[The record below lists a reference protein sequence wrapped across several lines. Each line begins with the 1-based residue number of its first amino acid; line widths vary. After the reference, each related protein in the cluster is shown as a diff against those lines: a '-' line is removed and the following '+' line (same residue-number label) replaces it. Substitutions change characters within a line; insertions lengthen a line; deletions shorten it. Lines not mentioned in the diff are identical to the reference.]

1 VRTSEQIDQLAT
13 ALAAAQAEMRNA
25 KLNKQNPH
33 FKSRYADLAEVR
45 DTVTPALAK
54 NGIAVMHGMDPTERG
69 IDVVT
74 RLAHKSGQW
83 IESRFPIAYDKP
95 QTMGSAI
102 TYGRRYNL
110 SAITNIAADDDDDAN
125 VAQESKPAAKP
136 FAKPGSVHPERTMS
150 EPDTAAIT
158 GTAGVPKNGKAKELY
173 ETLIREME
181 MAKTAESLKEWLK
194 LRRADVEALPQE
206 WLEHFDEA
214 YSFRKESL
222 GTVRAA

>member
-1 VRTSEQIDQLAT
+1 MRTSEQIDQLAT

-74 RLAHKSGQW
+74 RLVHKSGQW
-83 IESRFPIAYDKP
+83 IESRFPTNFDKP
-95 QTMGSAI
+95 QAMGSSI

-110 SAITNIAADDDDDAN
+110 SALTNIAADDDDDAETAQNRTPAAMPSVTGTPGASKSGSRAAYEKMISSIRNTATLRALDEWYKAN
-125 VAQESKPAAKP
+125 VAEIDKLP
-136 FAKPGSVHPERTMS
+136 T
-150 EPDTAAIT
+150 
-158 GTAGVPKNGKAKELY
+158 
-173 ETLIREME
+173 
-181 MAKTAESLKEWLK
+181 EWLDE
-194 LRRADVEALPQE
+194 LRMEYVDRQGEL
-206 WLEHFDEA
+206 
-214 YSFRKESL
+214 KKSL
-222 GTVRAA
+222 AA